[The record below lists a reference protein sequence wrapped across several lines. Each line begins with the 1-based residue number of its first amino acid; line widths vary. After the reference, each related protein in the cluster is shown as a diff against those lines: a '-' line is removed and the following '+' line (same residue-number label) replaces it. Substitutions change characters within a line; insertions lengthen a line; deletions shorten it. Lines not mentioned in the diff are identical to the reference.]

1 MANIKYGK
9 GQVCAKLTLPMT
21 ISARFA
27 SSSALETI
35 KLKIDYVFGKLEI
48 EFLLNPMWQLF
59 FSKLE
64 TIYFVGNIFFQS
76 VNTFMSA

>member
-1 MANIKYGK
+1 
-9 GQVCAKLTLPMT
+9 MT

-64 TIYFVGNIFFQS
+64 TIYCVGNIFFQS